1 MKTVGILGGMG
12 PEATVLLMQ
21 KVINSVDAKDDG
33 HHIPMV
39 VHQNTQVPSRILRI
53 LESEGEDPSPI
64 LQRMALDLQNLQC
77 DFLAMPCNTAHYY
90 HSTIAK
96 TVRIPLLN
104 MIELSVQQL
113 SQGDLKKIG
122 ILASPAVKAVGV
134 FDKSFEKRGLKFQF
148 SINDSN
154 MLNMIKNIKRG
165 KVGPSVIDAFSFE
178 SSQLLNAGCD
188 ALLIACTELSLLRK
202 YLPPSVICVD
212 SLDSLTEKI
221 VSLAIDAKPISFGN
235 C

>member
-39 VHQNTQVPSRILRI
+39 VHQNTQVPSRIRRI
-53 LESEGEDPSPI
+53 LESKGEDPSPI

-90 HSTIAK
+90 HSTISK

-104 MIELSVQQL
+104 MIELSVKQL
-113 SQGDLKKIG
+113 SKGDSKKIG

-134 FDKSFEKRGLKFQF
+134 FDKSFEKSGLKFQF

-165 KVGPSVIDAFSFE
+165 KVGSSVIDAFLFE
-178 SSQLLNAGCD
+178 SSKLLNAGCD
-188 ALLIACTELSLLRK
+188 ALLIACTELSLLRR
-202 YLPPSVICVD
+202 YLPPSVVCVD

-235 C
+235 R

>member
-1 MKTVGILGGMG
+1 MG

-21 KVINSVDAKDDG
+21 KIINSVDAKDDG

-53 LESEGEDPSPI
+53 LESKGEDPSPI
-64 LQRMALDLQNLQC
+64 LQRMALDLENLHC

-104 MIELSVQQL
+104 MVELSVQQL

-134 FDKSFEKRGLKFQF
+134 FDKSFEKSGLKFQY

-165 KVGPSVIDAFSFE
+165 KVGPSVIDTFSFE

-202 YLPPSVICVD
+202 YLPPSVVCVD

-221 VSLAIDAKPISFGN
+221 VSLAIDEKPIFFGSS
-235 C
+235 

>member
-21 KVINSVDAKDDG
+21 KVINSVDAKDDD

-53 LESEGEDPSPI
+53 LESKGEDPSPI

-77 DFLAMPCNTAHYY
+77 DFLVMPCNTAHYY

-96 TVRIPLLN
+96 TIRIPLLN

-122 ILASPAVKAVGV
+122 ILSSPAVKAVGV
-134 FDKSFEKRGLKFQF
+134 FDKSFEKSGLKFQF

-165 KVGPSVIDAFSFE
+165 KVGPSVIDAFLFE

-188 ALLIACTELSLLRK
+188 AILIACTELSLLRK
-202 YLPPSVICVD
+202 YLPPSVVCVD

-221 VSLAIDAKPISFGN
+221 VSLAIDAKPKFFGN

>member
-1 MKTVGILGGMG
+1 MG

-53 LESEGEDPSPI
+53 LESKGEDPSPI

-104 MIELSVQQL
+104 MVELSVQQL

-154 MLNMIKNIKRG
+154 MLNMIKDIKRG

-178 SSQLLNAGCD
+178 SSQLLNGGCD

-202 YLPPSVICVD
+202 YLPPSVVCVD